1 MSTVLKVV
9 WEDGVFKPKEPVQLE
24 EHAVLEVLVLRR
36 PRRDPDDPT
45 GWKAVDRLIGI
56 VENASP
62 DLSENHDVYL
72 YGRLAR

>member
-1 MSTVLKVV
+1 MSTALKVV